1 MKLINSAR
9 ASVLTAVLLAAA
21 TLTVAPAMADDDDSA
36 TAGVPDG
43 FRPVA
48 VYTAV
53 YELDGN
59 VSGTITEISRY
70 HGGQVAQINDSQ
82 MKYLW
87 RKQTTKNRIIISG
100 GEVTIID
107 ELEGT
112 IARTIDPNYANGM
125 KAAGADGVT
134 DPFRAYME
142 GLGYVDTRQADTVLG
157 EDCVIWEN
165 DSPNVELCMSDDGI
179 MLRVEASRFGFDYIQ
194 TAIEIRRGDGGP
206 DEMFEVP
213 TGLRE
218 VDAPERGAF

>member
-1 MKLINSAR
+1 MKLTNCAR
-9 ASVLTAVLLAAA
+9 ASVRIVVLLAA
-21 TLTVAPAMADDDDSA
+21 TTFSIAPAMAEDDDVA
-36 TAGVPDG
+36 TAGIRDG

-48 VYTAV
+48 AYTAV

-59 VSGTITEISRY
+59 VSGTITEMSRY

-87 RKQTTKNRIIISG
+87 RKQTTKNRIIIAS

-112 IARTIDPNYANGM
+112 LARTIDPNYSDGM
-125 KAAGADGVT
+125 KAAGAEGVT

-142 GLGYVDTRQADTVLG
+142 GLGYVDTGEADTVLG

-165 DSPNVELCMSDDGI
+165 DDPDVELCMSDDGI

-194 TAIEIRRGDGGP
+194 RATEIRRGDPGP

-213 TGLRE
+213 MGLRE
-218 VDAPERGAF
+218 VDPPERGAF

>member
-1 MKLINSAR
+1 MTLINGGA
-9 ASVLTAVLLAAA
+9 ASVCIALLLAAA
-21 TLTVAPAMADDDDSA
+21 IFSSAPALAEDDDVA
-36 TAGVPDG
+36 TAGIRDG

-48 VYTAV
+48 AYTAV

-59 VSGTITEISRY
+59 VSGTITEMSRY
-70 HGGQVAQINDSQ
+70 HGGQVVQVNDSQ

-87 RKQTTKNRIIISG
+87 RKQTTKNRIIITS

-112 IARTIDPNYANGM
+112 LARTIDPNYADGM
-125 KAAGADGVT
+125 KAAGAEGVT
-134 DPFRAYME
+134 DRFRAYME
-142 GLGYVDTRQADTVLG
+142 GLGYVDTGAADAVLG
-157 EDCVIWEN
+157 EDCVIWEGN
-165 DSPNVELCMSDDGI
+165 DPDVELCMSDDGI

-194 TAIEIRRGDGGP
+194 RATEIRRGDPGP

-213 TGLRE
+213 AGLRE